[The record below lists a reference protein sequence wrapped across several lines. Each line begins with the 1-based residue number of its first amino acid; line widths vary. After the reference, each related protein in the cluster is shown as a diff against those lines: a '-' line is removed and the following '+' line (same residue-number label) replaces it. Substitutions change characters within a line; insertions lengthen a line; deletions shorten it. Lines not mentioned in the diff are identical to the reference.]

1 MTGFIVRRFAMMIP
15 TLIGVSILVFLI
27 TRLTPGDPVR
37 QIVGPDA
44 PQQRVDEVRTELGLD
59 RPVVEQYFRF
69 MKGAVTGDLGDSL
82 RTRQPVVSEL
92 SDRFPLTLQ
101 LTSAAIVVAV
111 AVGVPL
117 GVISATKKDSLLD
130 KLSTLVALFGASM
143 PLFWIAIMAILFFAV
158 NLRWLPTAGND
169 GPIWTPEGFR
179 SFILP
184 AVTLA
189 LSPIALIM
197 RLTRSSMLEVLNREY
212 VTVARAKGMEER
224 RVIVGHAMRNA
235 LLPVVTFIGLVF
247 GALLGGAVVTETIF
261 SLPGLGRLVVTA
273 INQRDYPIIQGAV
286 LMLAVIFTLINFFV
300 DLLYAVIDP
309 RIRYE

>member
-1 MTGFIVRRFAMMIP
+1 MMIP

-44 PQQRVDEVRTELGLD
+44 PQQRVDEVRQELGLD
-59 RPVVEQYFRF
+59 RPVVEQYFNF
-69 MKGAVTGDLGDSL
+69 MRGAVTGDLGDSL
-82 RTRQPVVSEL
+82 RTRQPVMEEL
-92 SDRFPLTLQ
+92 ANRFPLTLQ
-101 LTSAAIVVAV
+101 LTTFSIAVAV

-130 KLSTLVALFGASM
+130 KLATLLALFGASM
-143 PLFWIAIMAILFFAV
+143 PLFWIAIMAILFFSV

-169 GPIWTPEGFR
+169 GPIWTPDGFR

-184 AVTLA
+184 SITLA
-189 LSPIALIM
+189 LGPIALIM
-197 RLTRSSMLEVLNREY
+197 RLTRSSMLEVLSREY
-212 VTVARAKGMEER
+212 VTVARAKGMREQ
-224 RVIVGHAMRNA
+224 RVIVAHAMRNA
-235 LLPVVTFIGLVF
+235 LMPVVTFIGLVF

-273 INQRDYPIIQGAV
+273 INQRDYPVIQGVV
-286 LMLAVIFTLINFFV
+286 LMLAVIFTVINFIV
-300 DLLYAVIDP
+300 DLLYALIDP

>member
-59 RPVVEQYFRF
+59 RPVVQQYFQF

-82 RTRQPVVSEL
+82 RTRQPVMTEL
-92 SDRFPLTLQ
+92 AARFPLTLQ
-101 LTSAAIVVAV
+101 LTMAAIVVAV

-117 GVISATKKDSLLD
+117 GVISATKKDSVLD

-143 PLFWIAIMAILFFAV
+143 PLFWIAIMAILFFSV

-169 GPIWTPEGFR
+169 GPIWTPDGFR

-212 VTVARAKGMEER
+212 VTVARAKGMRER